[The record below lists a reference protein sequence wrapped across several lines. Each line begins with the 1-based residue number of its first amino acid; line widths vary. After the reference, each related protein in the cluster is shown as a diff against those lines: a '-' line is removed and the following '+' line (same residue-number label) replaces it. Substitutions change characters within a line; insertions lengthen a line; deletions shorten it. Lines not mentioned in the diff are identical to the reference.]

1 MAEEEITSF
10 VQMYFDNDLGE
21 TIDNMLPYDKEEMF
35 ESIVTAFKDGEI
47 DSGELY

>member
-1 MAEEEITSF
+1 
-10 VQMYFDNDLGE
+10 
-21 TIDNMLPYDKEEMF
+21 MLPYDKEEMF